1 MTRPRFLRTYRSFVV
16 AVGLT
21 YLSLVAAS
29 LIAAHAIV
37 LAWPS
42 SPWPRQITSPITGFV
57 EFVDEHWVAAIVLA
71 APLLLPLLAEIRKF
85 VSKVV
90 RVKYDKL
97 ELSVDVV
104 QEETRKK
111 PQRELAK

>member
-1 MTRPRFLRTYRSFVV
+1 MPSYSLGQALRGRDK
-16 AVGLT
+16 
-21 YLSLVAAS
+21 
-29 LIAAHAIV
+29 
-37 LAWPS
+37 
-42 SPWPRQITSPITGFV
+42 SPHQSGFV